1 MTSEKQEQA
10 NVRNAQ
16 SSTGPVSPEGKALV
30 ARNAIKHGIFA
41 RDLVISAG
49 DGREDEMEYH
59 ELLFELKKDLS
70 PVGRMEMI
78 LVEKIAVN
86 YWRLRRLVRF
96 ETGEIR
102 EQLDDYRE
110 NTLRSHY
117 NSSYSRQRPE
127 LEYYNYSDEIA
138 DVEYQEQR
146 YKVAG
151 MRSSGFNSSEEK
163 SALDYVLYFRLDREE
178 SQFTAKDYKAAK
190 KYVDSLSPQM
200 QGKLR
205 KEMLNEAER
214 VLGEMEEVRSWQ
226 VKFDRIH
233 KAKSLPREH
242 DLNNIIKYENSLER
256 SIFRNL
262 AALKTLQEN
271 RARSGEAEDD
281 LLDLPVSNC

>member
-1 MTSEKQEQA
+1 LCDNITIRIEFGRSA
-10 NVRNAQ
+10 D
-16 SSTGPVSPEGKALV
+16 GFGLLLLW
-30 ARNAIKHGIFA
+30 IF
-41 RDLVISAG
+41 
-49 DGREDEMEYH
+49 
-59 ELLFELKKDLS
+59 
-70 PVGRMEMI
+70 
-78 LVEKIAVN
+78 KIFSN
-86 YWRLRRLVRF
+86 WRLRRLVRF

-102 EQLDDYRE
+102 GRLDDYRE
-110 NTLRSHY
+110 NALSSHY
-117 NSSYSRQRPE
+117 NSSYHSRKRPG
-127 LEYYNYSDEIA
+127 LEYYHYSDEITDA
-138 DVEYQEQR
+138 EYQEQR

-151 MRSSGFNSSEEK
+151 MRSSGFNLSKEK

-178 SQFTAKDYKAAK
+178 LQFTAKDYKAAK

-281 LLDLPVSNC
+281 LLELPAVIR